1 MTTVLFLL
9 VTIPA
14 AAYAMSD
21 NVNWNHSGTHWRSW
35 TLGSALEILALF
47 VVSFILFGYFLDIN
61 DWITHHEAWR
71 EAYAGAKLIACALWV
86 MLVFYV
92 LFFRK
97 T

>member
-14 AAYAMSD
+14 AYAMSD
-21 NVNWNHSGTHWRSW
+21 KVSWNHSGTHWRSW
-35 TLGSALEILALF
+35 TLGGALEMLALF
-47 VVSFILFGYFLDIN
+47 VVSFILFGYLLDMN
-61 DWITHHEAWR
+61 DWLNHHERWK
-71 EAYAGAKLIACALWV
+71 EAYAGAKLIACTLWV

>member
-14 AAYAMSD
+14 AYAMSD
-21 NVNWNHSGTHWRSW
+21 KVSWSHSGTHWRSW
-35 TLGSALEILALF
+35 TLGGALEMLALF
-47 VVSFILFGYFLDIN
+47 VISFILFGYLLDMN
-61 DWITHHEAWR
+61 DWLNHHERWK
-71 EAYAGAKLIACALWV
+71 EAYAGAKLIACTLWV